1 MIGDYNICVD
11 HGFPRSGDA
20 AGVLVGPIPERTAR
34 QLPGSVWDNM
44 LALSND
50 YTSLRQASEWGM
62 RGLQGTF
69 PRLKKHLPSDKD
81 KRWLV
86 IECIIFVNNF
96 RTSIIGQNQ
105 IATVFDPEYERVI
118 NVHGYN
124 RI

>member
-1 MIGDYNICVD
+1 MIGDYKICVD
-11 HGFPRSGDA
+11 QGFPQSGDA
-20 AGVLVGPIPERTAR
+20 AGVLVGPIPERTAHR
-34 QLPGSVWDNM
+34 LHCYVWNNM
-44 LALSND
+44 LALSNV

-96 RTSIIGQNQ
+96 RTSIIGRNQ
-105 IATVFDPEYERVI
+105 IATAEYEHVI
-118 NVHGYN
+118 NVHGYD
-124 RI
+124 II